1 MPYTEKL
8 PAFVLAGLFKNTLI
22 SPGRNMNSNA
32 QFTEKPPIQKIKN
45 PEKKEKPKLGK
56 NLKNIL
62 IIVKEKND
70 EIIPAERKTILL
82 KMLTACKLTQ
92 DDVAILNMGKK
103 VISFEELKPAFLPEK
118 VLMFDIT
125 TKEIGLPF
133 IIPHYQVQHFNDCI
147 YVCAPGI
154 VLDNNEG
161 DENIKA
167 EKKKLWA
174 SLKKIFLDN

>member
-8 PAFVLAGLFKNTLI
+8 PPFVLAALFKNTLV
-22 SPGRNMNSNA
+22 SPGQAITPNA
-32 QFTEKPPIQKIKN
+32 QFTEKKSFAEIKN
-45 PEKKEKPKLGK
+45 PPKKEMVIPGK
-56 NLKNIL
+56 NFKKIL
-62 IIVKEKND
+62 IIVKEINDDLMPEGRKNV
-70 EIIPAERKTILL
+70 LL

-92 DDVAILNMGKK
+92 DEVAILNMGKK
-103 VISFEELKPAFLPEK
+103 IVSFEELKPAFLPEK
-118 VLMFDIT
+118 VLLFDIT

-133 IIPHYQVQHFNDCI
+133 IIPYYQVQQFDGCI

-154 VLDNNEG
+154 VLDENEG

-167 EKKKLWA
+167 AKTKLWA

>member
-8 PAFVLAGLFKNTLI
+8 PAFVLAGLFKNSLVLAGKDINTD
-22 SPGRNMNSNA
+22 A
-32 QFTEKPPIQKIKN
+32 QFTEKKPIQEIKN
-45 PEKKEKPKLGK
+45 LEKKAMAILGE

-62 IIVKEKND
+62 IIVKDKNA
-70 EIIPAERKTILL
+70 EIIAEDRKNVLL
-82 KMLTACKLTQ
+82 KILTACKLTPN
-92 DDVAILNMGKK
+92 DVTILNMGKK
-103 VISFEELKPAFLPEK
+103 MRRFEEIKPAFLPEK
-118 VLMFDIT
+118 VLLFDVT
-125 TKEIGLPF
+125 TKELGLPF
-133 IIPHYQVQHFNDCI
+133 IIPHYQVQQFDGCI

-154 VLDNNEG
+154 VLDNDES